1 MNTQALLDQHPS
13 VQALTI
19 GNNKVNPTKAAMHQR
34 TINARPFTTA
44 SAVLAAHKGSR
55 KDAKGAHV
63 EVVRHEANIRAAA
76 VAAAAAAAANKSGT
90 GGGFKVTAT
99 TKLAEKRGLPA
110 KPAAPAGSDSKL
122 PPVNRPPSRSSSSA
136 AKPGKKTAGDRDE
149 VASLVSSAP
158 SSFEPTSSRAAS
170 YSDYSCSCCHPRKA
184 PSSVV
189 TYSTG
194 VADSK
199 RSTAPSAF
207 SSTSVPLS
215 AYENMTSISERIAK
229 QKAAAGGSGGA
240 GRAKPSSRSGAASSL
255 TGSMTSTKL
264 RALESELAA
273 EREHRRHTEEELAE
287 IKARQDVL
295 LSRLSDKERDEVRRL
310 AAQVREES
318 SRVSDKR

>member
-1 MNTQALLDQHPS
+1 MNTHALLDHHPS

-19 GNNKVNPTKAAMHQR
+19 GNNKVNPAKAAMHQR
-34 TINARPFTTA
+34 TINSRPFTTA
-44 SAVLAAHKGSR
+44 SAVIAAHKGGR

-63 EVVRHEANIRAAA
+63 EVVRNEANIKAAA
-76 VAAAAAAAANKSGT
+76 VAAAAAARG

-99 TKLAEKRGLPA
+99 TKLAEKRGLPSRT
-110 KPAAPAGSDSKL
+110 APGGSAPL
-122 PPVNRPPSRSSSSA
+122 PPVNRPPSA
-136 AKPGKKTAGDRDE
+136 AGSGASKTRHGSKSKAPAEDDDR
-149 VASLVSSAP
+149 VSLVSSAA
-158 SSFEPTSSRAAS
+158 SSFNPTSSHAVS

-189 TYSTG
+189 SFSTG

-229 QKAAAGGSGGA
+229 QRSAAGGASKA
-240 GRAKPSSRSGAASSL
+240 AKPSSRSGVASSL

-264 RALESELAA
+264 RALENELAA
-273 EREHRRHTEEELAE
+273 EREHRRHTEDELAE

-295 LSRLSDKERDEVRRL
+295 LSRLSDKEREEVRRV
-310 AAQVREES
+310 AAQVRDES